1 MLLIDFCILF
11 VSCRNTSAGTVH
23 TDVFGSR
30 RRYHGASS
38 EQSLLFAEGVCA
50 VPSHNGAITVSSNHN
65 SCSVTTYVNS
75 AASDATDVTG
85 RHLSDI
91 KPSLPL

>member
-30 RRYHGASS
+30 RRYHGAHS

-50 VPSHNGAITVSSNHN
+50 VPSHNGAITVSSNHD
-65 SCSVTTYVNS
+65 SCSVNS

>member
-1 MLLIDFCILF
+1 MISVFCLF
-11 VSCRNTSAGTVH
+11 LVGIRQQVLCTLTCLAAGV
-23 TDVFGSR
+23 DIIVRAVNRG
-30 RRYHGASS
+30 
-38 EQSLLFAEGVCA
+38 LLFAEGVCA